1 MRVALGDLVRVP
13 LGPKRVYAYVLADA
27 RAHDGD
33 DAKLR
38 DVEARVDG
46 PRAFDATGL
55 ALARFL
61 AETYVCSLREAL
73 GAVVLSGAVPRAVDT
88 LRVVGDRPPETLP
101 STVPP
106 RLAQLLWSDAREGI
120 GMEALLRHPE
130 ARRAGDRK
138 ALLAAVGALV
148 SLGALTRERTFA
160 KPAIAARRI
169 RLLRAGEGAITGARA
184 TALVAFVREAGDVRR
199 SDALL
204 AGFSAALVR
213 RAVKANALV
222 EEERDLVALRGP
234 MRARL
239 PDVVPTDE
247 QRVAIAAV
255 RALVAAN
262 AYGQLLVHGITGS
275 GKTYVYLAAI
285 ADVLAAGGRA
295 IVLVPEIA
303 LTPQTARRFE
313 DAFGDRVAILHS
325 ALSERERFEAW
336 QAAARGDVAVVVG
349 ARSAVFAPLADVRLI
364 VVDEEHESSYKQDT
378 VPRYNAVA
386 VARERMRLA
395 DGVVV
400 LGSATP
406 ALEDYARAR
415 ARRFPLVTLT
425 RRATALP
432 LPTVHVV
439 DLSKEREVGERA
451 IFAPVL
457 TEAIGKRIAAGEKS
471 VLFVN
476 RRGAARFLLCRGCAH
491 VPECPRCSTS
501 LAAHRAER
509 LLRCH
514 YCDFQIPIPAVCS
527 KCGHAEIKEYGL
539 GTERVADEVLRL
551 FPTAKVV
558 RMDSDSTTRV
568 GDHARLLEAFR
579 EAGDVLVGTQM
590 VAKGLDFAGVTLAG
604 VVEADV
610 GLHIPD
616 FRAAERTF
624 SLIMQVCGRSGRARL
639 GEAYVQTYAPEHPAI
654 TYAATHDYDGF
665 AIRELKE
672 RKALGYPPYGAI
684 VYVGIIGRDKTAV
697 VERAAAHAD
706 ALRAAD
712 AGEILGPAPAPIAR
726 LNDEWRYRIA
736 IKTRDLDATR
746 AALRAAVLPSALH
759 DRLTRT
765 AINVDP

>member
-1 MRVALGDLVRVP
+1 MTIALGDVVRVP
-13 LGPKRVYAYVLADA
+13 LGPKRVYGYALSDGRVFA
-27 RAHDGD
+27 GD

-38 DVEARVDG
+38 DVEQRVDG

-55 ALARFL
+55 ALARFI
-61 AETYVCSLREAL
+61 ADTYVCSLREAL

-88 LRVVGDRPPETLP
+88 IRVAVDRPPESLP
-101 STVPP
+101 TNVPP
-106 RLAQLLWSDAREGI
+106 RLVALLWSDARDGI

-130 ARRAGDRK
+130 ARRAGDRR
-138 ALLAAVGALV
+138 ALLAAVTALV
-148 SLGALTRERTFA
+148 AAGVVTRERTFA
-160 KPAIAARRI
+160 RPTIAARRV
-169 RLLRAGEGAITGARA
+169 RLLRAGAA
-184 TALVAFVREAGDVRR
+184 TIAGVKANALVAFVRDATEVRR
-199 SDALL
+199 GDATL
-204 AGFSAALVR
+204 AGFSSALVR
-213 RAVKANALV
+213 RAVKAGALV
-222 EEERDLVALRGP
+222 EDERDLVALRGP

-247 QRVAIAAV
+247 QLVAIDAV
-255 RALVAAN
+255 RDLVQKKT
-262 AYGQLLVHGITGS
+262 YGQVLVHGITGS

-285 ADVLAAGGRA
+285 ADVLALGGRA

-313 DAFGDRVAILHS
+313 EAFGDRVAIVHS

-349 ARSAVFAPLADVRLI
+349 ARSAVFAPLDDVRLI
-364 VVDEEHESSYKQDT
+364 VVDEEHETSYKQDT

-395 DGVVV
+395 GGVVV

-406 ALEDYARAR
+406 ALEDYAKAR

-439 DLSKEREVGERA
+439 DLSKERGLGERS
-451 IFAPVL
+451 IFAAPL
-457 TEAIGKRIAAGEKS
+457 TEAIGKRIAAGEKT

-476 RRGAARFLLCRGCAH
+476 RRGAARFLLCRACAH

-501 LAAHRAER
+501 LAAHRVER

-514 YCDFQIPIPAVCS
+514 YCDFQLPIPTVCS
-527 KCGHAEIKEYGL
+527 QCGHAEIKEYGL
-539 GTERVADEVLRL
+539 GTERVADEVVRL
-551 FPTAKVV
+551 FPAARVV
-558 RMDSDSTTRV
+558 RMDSDTTTRV
-568 GDHARLLEAFR
+568 GDHARLLESFR
-579 EAGDVLVGTQM
+579 ETGDVLVGTQM

-610 GLHIPD
+610 GLHVPD

-624 SLIMQVCGRSGRARL
+624 ALIMQVCGRSGRARL
-639 GEAYVQTYAPEHPAI
+639 GEAFVQTYAPDHPAI
-654 TYAATHDYDGF
+654 TYAAAHDYDGF
-665 AIRELKE
+665 AIHELRE

-684 VYVGIIGRDKTAV
+684 VYVGIIGRDRAAV
-697 VERAAAHAD
+697 IERAEAHAI
-706 ALRAAD
+706 ALRASD
-712 AGEILGPAPAPIAR
+712 AGEILGPAPAPVAR

-736 IKTRDLDATR
+736 VKTRDVERTR
-746 AALRAAVLPSALH
+746 AAIRETVLPAAGR
-759 DRLTRT
+759 DTATRT